1 MILFF
6 VLLLVH
12 LVTRAQIKS
21 MIDYY
26 GTEDGLSH
34 RMITSVI
41 KDEDG
46 FMWMGSWNGINRFD
60 GKKFVSYKPAPNDKY
75 QLENNRIDQLVDDK
89 IGGIWMKAYDKHIYR
104 FDKANRKFY
113 PLYVLLGDKHL
124 RDIQFHKL
132 FYTRNGLIWALSEK
146 NGIYCINPKSGETKK
161 YLHFSETSKAP
172 YHLPSD
178 KINFFFE
185 DKDNNIWLGSDKGL
199 NCLMV
204 QPEQNYTSITPDAG
218 LSENV
223 LKVSEDDKNIYFG
236 TDKGLLI
243 TFDKQQ
249 RRIAYTQLG
258 NSSINNL
265 MCSKVSSLLYVTTA
279 AGELISVNRLS
290 HRIQKYTPGLGA
302 LSRMFEDHSGTLWIE
317 PQKYG
322 AIKFDPGTA
331 RFSIVK
337 ANRPSDTQSNNTSF
351 FKVFEDINGVVW
363 INTKDNG
370 FGYYDTFTGRIKRI
384 PYGDGSVSF
393 PSFTELLYYDKSG
406 IFWVNSD
413 RGGIIKVTLQLNNFS
428 REMLM
433 LPQDLRSENDV
444 RTVHVDRKNRLWV
457 ATKSSDLYIIDN
469 DKKARPVFN
478 IPTKMMG
485 AIYSIFED
493 KKGRIWLGSKTNGI
507 YIATP
512 VSAGGL
518 TYNVVHYEQ
527 PAAKDGL
534 TRNQIYS
541 IVQDKYGAVWLGS
554 FDGGLMKIVETP
566 AGFQERSFF
575 KNYPKTGFDK
585 IRDLCFDRDGN
596 LWIGTTDGLVIMDG
610 KSDVA
615 EPQFISY
622 RKQSIR
628 PESLGDNNIQDIY
641 EDSEK
646 RIWLATSGGGLSLAM
661 GKSIQNLRF
670 RNYTVK
676 DGLPNDFIYS
686 MVEDNT
692 GNLWIATE
700 NGLSR
705 FNYAAG
711 TFVNYN
717 FYDGLPGTPFSE
729 GVGAKDAQGNIYF
742 GMIKGYLHFDPQNF
756 NNNRIK
762 GSLVF
767 TNLQINN
774 KNAVPAIN
782 SNLNGKDINYLQKL
796 VLKYNQNILRL
807 DCALLDYRFKNK
819 ELIAYRLKGF
829 DSTWYKTDQN
839 AQITY
844 TNLPAGKYL
853 LEIKTLRNDLYTNQ
867 VYRSLS
873 IVVRPAPWKTWWA
886 YTIYAIVIIV
896 LIVIV
901 SRTLL
906 TMLKLRHNI
915 ELEKRL
921 AALKLNFF
929 TNVSH
934 ELRTPLTLI
943 LGPLEQLSKKE
954 QLSSEGKDYMDVIK
968 KNAGRMTHY
977 INQLLDLRKL
987 QAGSA
992 KLNISYI
999 NITELVNNCTRHFSA
1014 IARNKGIGFH
1024 IGDTSENLFAYVDAE
1039 KIDTI
1044 LYNLLSNAFKFTP
1057 EGKSID
1063 VIIEPFL
1070 DGSAFGV
1077 CVADEGPG
1085 VRTEDL
1091 STIFELFDR
1100 GSELNS
1106 TSKGT
1111 GIGLAL
1117 CRELV
1122 ELHKGNIVAANRKS
1136 GGLSVSFIINCN
1148 INKSAGQT
1156 KRPVIQ
1162 HDELMIDD
1170 NEPKLDLPQGITNK
1184 RALVLLVE
1192 DNPDLNA
1199 FIKKQLEEFYKV
1211 ETAFDGEEGLQKA
1224 LSLKPEIIVSDVM
1237 MPKMD
1242 GIAMLDKLK
1251 NNIETS
1257 HIPVI
1262 LLTAKSSVESRIEG
1276 LNYGADYYITKPFNT
1291 DFLIA
1296 SVKNLIR
1303 QRAVLFQKM
1312 ISSKVPDLKPEKV
1325 LITSKDEAFLSTVVK
1340 IVSDNMDDTDFN
1352 IEATAAQL
1360 NMTHNTFYKK
1370 FKSLTN
1376 LTPVEFV
1383 RDLRLQRAKEY
1394 LETGEY
1400 NVSEVAYLTGFSN
1413 PKYFSTCFKE
1423 KYNMSPSAVP
1433 KLRHEQM

>member
-1 MILFF
+1 
-6 VLLLVH
+6 
-12 LVTRAQIKS
+12 

-34 RMITSVI
+34 RMITAVI
-41 KDEDG
+41 KDKDG

-60 GKKFVSYKPAPNDKY
+60 GKKFVNYRPVPDDKY
-75 QLENNRIDQLVDDK
+75 QLENNRVDQLVDDK
-89 IGGIWMKAYDKHIYR
+89 TGGIWIKAYDRHIYR
-104 FDKANRKFY
+104 FDKASRKFY
-113 PLYVLLGDKHL
+113 PLYAILNDSRFRNIHFYNLFCS
-124 RDIQFHKL
+124 RDGF
-132 FYTRNGLIWALSEK
+132 IWMISE
-146 NGIYCINPKSGETKK
+146 NDGIFCIDPKPARIKE
-161 YLHFSETSKAP
+161 YLHFSMKSKSS
-172 YHLPSD
+172 YRLVSD
-178 KINFFFE
+178 KVNFVFE
-185 DKDNNIWLGSDKGL
+185 DKKSNIWLGTDKGL
-199 NCLMV
+199 NCLTT
-204 QPEQNYTSITPDAG
+204 QSNHHYITTISITG
-218 LSENV
+218 ENV
-223 LKVSEDDKNIYFG
+223 LRFAEDEANVYFG
-236 TDKGLLI
+236 TADGKLMI
-243 TFDKQQ
+243 FDKQGQ
-249 RRIAYTQLG
+249 RTSYMQL
-258 NSSINNL
+258 SSTSINCLIRSKINNL
-265 MCSKVSSLLYVTTA
+265 LFITTA
-279 AGELISVNRLS
+279 GGELISLNISNRGVK
-290 HRIQKYTPGLGA
+290 KYTPKLGA
-302 LSRMFEDHSGTLWIE
+302 FSRIYEDRSGILWIE
-317 PQKYG
+317 PAKYD
-322 AIKFDPGTA
+322 AVKFDPTIA
-331 RFSIVK
+331 KFSIVK
-337 ANRPSDTQSNNTSF
+337 AAQPFSGQGNNTSF
-351 FKVFEDINGVVW
+351 FKVFEDINGVIW

-370 FGYYDTFTGRIKRI
+370 LGYYDKEADVIKRI
-384 PYGDGSVSF
+384 PYGDRGISLPDFVEF
-393 PSFTELLYYDKSG
+393 AYYDKSG
-406 IFWVNSD
+406 VFWVKSD
-413 RGGIIKVTLQLNNFS
+413 RGGILKVTLQPNNFS

-433 LPQDLRSENDV
+433 LPRDLRSENDV
-444 RTVHVDRKNRLWV
+444 RTVHIDRKNRLWI
-457 ATKSSDLYIIDN
+457 ATKSGDIYIVNN
-469 DKKARPVFN
+469 DKKTHPTFLN
-478 IPTKMMG
+478 ILSKTMG
-485 AIYSIFED
+485 AIYSICED

-507 YIATP
+507 YVATP
-512 VSAGGL
+512 VSIDEL
-518 TYNVVHYEQ
+518 TFSVVHYKKSS
-527 PAAKDGL
+527 AKDGL
-534 TRNQIYS
+534 SSNQIYS
-541 IVQDKYGAVWLGS
+541 IVQDKYGAVWIGS
-554 FDGGLMKIVETP
+554 FDGGLMSIVETP
-566 AGFQERSFF
+566 GGLQNKTFF
-575 KNYPKTGFDK
+575 KNYPRAGFNK
-585 IRDLCFDRDGN
+585 IRDLCFDHEGN

-610 KSDVA
+610 NSNPK
-615 EPQFISY
+615 EPRFISY
-622 RKQSIR
+622 RKKTTQQ
-628 PESLGDNNIQDIY
+628 ESLGDNNIQDVY
-641 EDSEK
+641 EDSES
-646 RIWLATSGGGLSLAM
+646 RIWLATSGGGLSLAI
-661 GKSIQNLRF
+661 GKSIQNLKF

-686 MVEDNT
+686 VVEDNI
-692 GNLWIATE
+692 GNLWVATE
-700 NGLSR
+700 NGLSK
-705 FNYAAG
+705 FNYATG
-711 TFVNYN
+711 SFVNYN

-742 GMIKGYLHFDPQNF
+742 GLIKGYLHFDPQNF
-756 NNNRIK
+756 NSNRIK

-774 KNAVPAIN
+774 KNAVPEIN
-782 SNLNGKDINYLQKL
+782 NNLNGKDINYLHKL

-807 DCALLDYRFKNK
+807 DCALLDYRFKGK

-853 LEIKTLRNDLYTNQ
+853 LEIKTLRNDLYINK

-873 IVVRPAPWKTWWA
+873 IVVKPAPWKTWWA

-896 LIVIV
+896 LVVIV

-954 QLSSEGKDYMDVIK
+954 QLSSEGRDYMEVIK
-968 KNAGRMTHY
+968 KNAGRMTY
-977 INQLLDLRKL
+977 YVNQLLDLRKI
-987 QAGSA
+987 QAGSV
-992 KLNISYI
+992 KLNISYT
-999 NITELVNNCTRHFSA
+999 NIAELINNCAQHFTA

-1024 IGDTSENLFAYVDAE
+1024 ISNAPENLFAYVDAE

-1044 LYNLLSNAFKFTP
+1044 VYNLLSNAFKFTP
-1057 EGKSID
+1057 EGKSIE
-1063 VIIEPFL
+1063 VLIESYP
-1070 DGSAFGV
+1070 DDNAFCV

-1085 VRTEDL
+1085 VRNDEL
-1091 STIFELFDR
+1091 SAIFELFNR
-1100 GSELNS
+1100 GSELNNS
-1106 TSKGT
+1106 SKGT

-1122 ELHKGNIVAANRKS
+1122 ELHKGNILAANRKS
-1136 GGLSVSFIINCN
+1136 GGLSVSFVINCY
-1148 INKSAGQT
+1148 INKQSALV
-1156 KRPVIQ
+1156 KPIIQ
-1162 HDELMIDD
+1162 HDKLVIED
-1170 NEPKLDLPQGITNK
+1170 NEPKLNLPRGITHK
-1184 RALVLLVE
+1184 RSLLLLVE

-1224 LSLKPEIIVSDVM
+1224 LNLKPEIIVSDIM

-1251 NNIETS
+1251 NDIETS
-1257 HIPVI
+1257 HIPVV
-1262 LLTAKSSVESRIEG
+1262 LLTARSSVESRIEG

-1303 QRAVLFQKM
+1303 QRAVLFQK
-1312 ISSKVPDLKPEKV
+1312 IINQKAPDLKQEKA
-1325 LITSKDEAFLSTVVK
+1325 LITSKDEAFLNTVAK

-1383 RDLRLQRAKEY
+1383 RDIRLKHAKEY

-1400 NVSEVAYLTGFSN
+1400 HVSEVAYMTGFNN

-1423 KYNMSPSAVP
+1423 KYNISPSAVS
-1433 KLRHEQM
+1433 KTKHESM